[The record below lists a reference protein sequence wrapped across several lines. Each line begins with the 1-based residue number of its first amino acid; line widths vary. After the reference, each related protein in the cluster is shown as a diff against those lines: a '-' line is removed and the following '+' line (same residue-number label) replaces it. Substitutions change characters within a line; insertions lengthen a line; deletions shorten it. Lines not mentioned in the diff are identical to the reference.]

1 MRKGSSKK
9 KMMPDRASLE
19 TTHKTKGGRPK
30 GFRKG
35 RRG

>member
-9 KMMPDRASLE
+9 KMMPDRAALM

-30 GFRKG
+30 AMRKG
-35 RRG
+35 RR